1 MEEIM
6 VPFAEQ
12 PQHLGGVGY
21 YNKLPARTIN
31 EDGSTWTIDNTK
43 GFFSF
48 TQLIPD
54 LAEEEER
61 DSNGEIHKR
70 CDAGQNQ
77 YGPKG
82 FHAWDTETEK
92 CNCGADTA
100 PYPLTGSHELPFN
113 ELTFLSA
120 VFGNPDCG
128 GLVVYMESSDAE
140 AESKVV
146 AGRHSVSARTIQE
159 ILRLMMEWE
168 IAGSDFG
175 STEPMVAISVNMLK
189 GLEMPDDVRDWIW
202 TNVPPNKVQKYLEGK
217 TDAQVADDPPD
228 ISGTIVEQWLLPLI
242 QKTALIGF
250 MPTGS

>member
-1 MEEIM
+1 MS
-6 VPFAEQ
+6 PFAEQ

-21 YNKLPARTIN
+21 YNKLPARTIT

-54 LAEEEER
+54 INEDEELGS
-61 DSNGEIHKR
+61 DGEMHRR
-70 CDAGQNQ
+70 CDSGHNQ

-82 FHAWDTETEK
+82 FHVWNTETEE

-100 PYPLTGSHELPFN
+100 PYPLTGNHDLPFN
-113 ELTFLSA
+113 ELDWLSA
-120 VFGNPDCG
+120 VFGNPECG
-128 GLVVYMESSDAE
+128 GLVVYIESSDAE
-140 AESKVV
+140 AEERVV
-146 AGRHSVSARTIQE
+146 AGRHSISARTIQE

-168 IAGSDFG
+168 FAGSDFE
-175 STEPMVAISVNMLK
+175 STEPMVNVAKNMLTR
-189 GLEMPDDVRDWIW
+189 LEMPNDVRDWIW
-202 TNVPPNKVQKYLEGK
+202 TNVPPNKVQKYLEGN

-228 ISGTIVEQWLLPLI
+228 ISGTIVEEWLLPLI
-242 QKTALIGF
+242 QKTAIIGF